1 MYCKQRDHAG
11 NFTSNLQGQETLK
24 RLSIVFGF
32 YARGALS
39 IFLNFKRFYNSFS
52 AAVFFLHLI
61 PHTAFAGFYLIW
73 NLGKV
78 SGIPDFIGTLSVN
91 HLFSIIHRRM
101 NLGGPWLTFRQLLAL
116 TKGCIIADCWRR
128 VWRGR

>member
-1 MYCKQRDHAG
+1 MGFTFYYFKILRDFITRFRQLYFSYISSAYRFCG
-11 NFTSNLQGQETLK
+11 FLPDLEFRQVRG
-24 RLSIVFGF
+24 LS
-32 YARGALS
+32 
-39 IFLNFKRFYNSFS
+39 
-52 AAVFFLHLI
+52 
-61 PHTAFAGFYLIW
+61 
-73 NLGKV
+73 
-78 SGIPDFIGTLSVN
+78 DFIGALSVN